1 VQLTL
6 RQQITKFAHMLQS
19 ELFPA
24 LEQEGPAFTEAHKR
38 LIAALAMVPLRRFVP
53 CAGNWRG
60 RRQKDRLAIASAFL
74 AKSVL
79 NLATTRQL
87 LERLAADSRL
97 RQLCGWEYPHQ
108 IPHEATFSRA
118 FAEFAEM
125 KLAEITHETLI
136 RETHQER
143 LVGHIA
149 RDSSA
154 IRAWERFPET
164 PSQKRA
170 QQAQSKAKKPRYSA
184 KGRKL
189 GRKVR
194 KTKPTPG
201 SRDTRIE
208 RQKTMTVEQML
219 GEIPRPCSIGVKLNS
234 RRQPKYWIGY
244 KLHLDVADGQIPVTA
259 LLSSANVHDS
269 QLSVP
274 LSTISSQRVTYL
286 YEIMDSAYDAVS
298 LREYSRQLG
307 HVPIIDPKAPQNQT
321 TQLPSRRKLA
331 RQLTPAET
339 LRYRERTMV
348 ERVYSRLKN
357 EFGAT
362 SIRVRGANKV
372 MAHLMFGVL
381 ALTADQ
387 LLKLGG

>member
-1 VQLTL
+1 MQLTL

-24 LEQEGPAFTEAHKR
+24 LEQEGAAFTESHKR
-38 LIAALAMVPLRRFVP
+38 IIAALALVPLRRFVP

-60 RRQKDRLAIASAFL
+60 RRQKDRLAIACAFL

-97 RQLCGWEYPHQ
+97 RQLCGWEYAHQ

-170 QQAQSKAKKPRYSA
+170 QQAQTKAKKPRDSA

-194 KTKPTPG
+194 KTKPTAG

-298 LREYSRQLG
+298 LREYSQQLG